1 MGRLADPGGAGV
13 GGMPPAVG
21 ALHVRGG
28 VAGTRATLESI
39 ATAAVRAGRAARS
52 LEVASSCVRR
62 AAAHPWPP
70 AAHDAGHAAAA
81 ALAQVDRGEAGL
93 AACADRASAL
103 ALALGTAVRTY
114 EDADRAA
121 RARVEAIPIV
131 GGAWVGELGPKGWAL
146 LALVG
151 GQLTVSVSTSVLGL
165 RAVRCSFGSAGV
177 LARLVPDLSGL
188 RGVAGWLGGA
198 VTSGDGLLPDG
209 LGLPEGD
216 TLEPVVLSVASF
228 WLGSMPGRWRPNA
241 RPVEELAARLT
252 LAGHVAA
259 RFLGH
264 PERQLVVAPL
274 VGGAGGGS
282 GGGAGGGS
290 GGRRSGEERAP
301 QGVGDVVAQVA
312 ALGDEPQPTIAVQ
325 RLDHAD
331 GSRSWV
337 VSVPGTRSMDL
348 FGGENPMDNTTNLAL
363 MAGLP
368 DDMTEAVEVAML
380 RAGIGPDEPV
390 LLAGHSQGGMVVTRL
405 AASLQGT
412 FDIEA
417 VVTAGSPVSSMPVP
431 DGVAALHLEHA
442 QDSVPALEGRPNPDA
457 VNRTTVVRD
466 LHLPP
471 DTFAGAK
478 MALGPDDL
486 LPAHEA
492 WRYAETAA
500 LVDGLDDPS
509 VRGFREALGGVLGD
523 GSARTTTQ
531 EYAVARLPVPEP
543 DPARLKTVASPGPP
557 AT

>member
-1 MGRLADPGGAGV
+1 MGRVADPGGPGV
-13 GGMPPAVG
+13 ALPPTVG

-39 ATAAVRAGRAARS
+39 AAAAVRADRAVRS
-52 LEVASSCVRR
+52 LAAAASCVRR
-62 AAAHPWPP
+62 AAAHPWPA

-81 ALAQVDRGEAGL
+81 ALAQVDRGDSGL
-93 AACADRASAL
+93 AACADRAAAL
-103 ALALGTAVRTY
+103 SVALGTAVRTY
-114 EDADRAA
+114 EDADRLA
-121 RARVEAIPIV
+121 RARVEAIMVV
-131 GGAWVGELGPKGWAL
+131 GGARTGELGPKGWAL
-146 LALVG
+146 LALLG
-151 GQLTVSVSTSVLGL
+151 GRALTSMATYVVAL
-165 RAVRCSFGSAGV
+165 RAVRCSPGIAGV
-177 LARLVPDLSGL
+177 LARQAPDLSGL
-188 RGVAGWLGGA
+188 PGVAGWLGGA
-198 VTSGDGLLPDG
+198 VTTGDGLLPDG
-209 LGLPEGD
+209 LGVPYGD
-216 TLEPVVLSVASF
+216 DAELTILWAASF
-228 WLGSMPGRWRPNA
+228 ALGAMPGLWRPNG

-252 LAGHVAA
+252 LTGHVAA
-259 RFLGH
+259 RILGL

-274 VGGAGGGS
+274 VGGS
-282 GGGAGGGS
+282 GRRSGGGS
-290 GGRRSGEERAP
+290 GGRRPGEERAP

-331 GSRSWV
+331 GTRSWV

-348 FGGENPMDNTTNLAL
+348 LGGENPMDNTTNLAL

-380 RAGIGPDEPV
+380 RAGVGPDEPV

-412 FDIEA
+412 FDIDA

-442 QDSVPALEGRPNPDA
+442 QDAVPALEGRPNPDA
-457 VNRTTVVRD
+457 ANRTTVVRD

-471 DTFAGAK
+471 ETFAGAT
-478 MALGPDDL
+478 LGTQPDDL
-486 LPAHEA
+486 IPVHEA

-509 VRGFREALGGVLGD
+509 VRGFREVLNGVLGD
-523 GSARTTTQ
+523 GTARVTTQ
-531 EYAVARLPVPEP
+531 EYAVARLPVQGP
-543 DPARLKTVASPGPP
+543 DPARLKTRGG
-557 AT
+557 